1 MTDFSL
7 YLVTDPVLGGGPE
20 KVAGIVDSAIS
31 GGVSVVQL
39 RDKNSG
45 VEDVRAAAKELKE
58 LCDARGVALVVND
71 YLDIAVELG
80 LHLHIG
86 QGDTPYTQARE
97 LLPAHLELG
106 LSIENLDQLHAV
118 IAQCAETGV
127 ALPDVIGIGPVAS
140 TATKPDAAPALGV
153 EGIAEI
159 AAVAQDHGIASVA
172 IGGVGLRN
180 AAELAATPI
189 DGLCVVSEIMTAANP
204 AAAAT
209 RLRTAFQPTFS
220 PETQTELSQTELQG
234 AFVNSP
240 SAPRVLSIAGTD
252 PTGGA
257 GIQADLKSIAA
268 GGGYGMC
275 IVTSLVAQN
284 THGVNTIH
292 TPPLTFLEEQLEA
305 VFSDVT
311 VDAIKLGMLG
321 SADTVDLVASWLGSH
336 EHGPVVLDPVMIAT
350 SGDRLLDASAEE
362 SLRRLAVH
370 VDVVTPNIPELAV
383 LCDSA
388 PAITMDEAIAQAQE
402 FARTHDTIV
411 IVKGGHLTGALAD
424 NAVVRPDGSV
434 FQVENLRVNTTN
446 SHGTGCSLSASLAT
460 RIAAGES
467 VEKALEWST
476 RWLNEALRHAD
487 HLAVG
492 TGNGPV
498 DHGHLAQ
505 RMTHAAETTPWAH
518 LRAPR
523 LDGATAASFTTP
535 STVKSPAPR
544 IEPAGPFTRALW
556 EASGDIIAGIN
567 SSDFITMLGDGTLRR
582 PEFDFYI
589 DQDAQYLA
597 QYSRA
602 LARLSSI
609 APDSHAQIEWA
620 QSAAE
625 CLVVEAELHR
635 SYMAGKEVSAPS
647 HITMAYTDFLIA
659 RTYTE
664 DYVCGVA
671 AVLPCYWLYA
681 EIGLMLAEQ
690 NHDEHPYK
698 DWLNTY
704 SGEEFIAGTRAA
716 IARLEKALE
725 NAGAEQRVDAA
736 RAFLSA
742 SVHEREFFDQATR
755 HGWTMVGSS

>member
-7 YLVTDPVLGGGPE
+7 YLVTDPHLGGGPDN
-20 KVAGIVDSAIS
+20 VAGIVDAAIS

-39 RDKNSG
+39 RDKNSPKQ
-45 VEDVRAAAKELKE
+45 DVRAAAVELKE
-58 LCDARGVALVVND
+58 ICDARGVSLVVND

-86 QGDTPYTQARE
+86 QGDTPYIQARRQ
-97 LLPAHLELG
+97 LPANLELG
-106 LSIENLDQLHAV
+106 LSIENLDQLRTV
-118 IAQCAETGV
+118 IAQCAAADV
-127 ALPDVIGIGPVAS
+127 ALPDVIGIGPVTS

-159 AAVAQDHGIASVA
+159 STLAKAHGIASVA
-172 IGGVGLRN
+172 IGGVGLDN
-180 AAELAATPI
+180 AAELAGTDI
-189 DGLCVVSEIMTAANP
+189 DGLCVVSEIMTAADP
-204 AAAAT
+204 AVAASQ
-209 RLRTAFQPTFS
+209 LLTAF
-220 PETQTELSQTELQG
+220 QG
-234 AFVNSP
+234 AFVDVP
-240 SAPRVLSIAGTD
+240 STPRVLSIAGTD

-275 IVTSLVAQN
+275 VVTSLVAQN

-292 TPPLTFLEEQLEA
+292 TPPLTFLEEQLDA

-321 SADTVDLVASWLGSH
+321 SADTVDLVAHWLGSR

-362 SLRRLAVH
+362 SLRRLAAH

-383 LCDSA
+383 LCDSQ
-388 PAITMDEAIAQAQE
+388 PATTMDQAIAQAQA
-402 FARTHDTIV
+402 FAAEHDTIV

-446 SHGTGCSLSASLAT
+446 SHGTGCSLSAALAT
-460 RIAAGES
+460 RIATGES

-487 HLAVG
+487 QLHVG

-498 DHGHLAQ
+498 DHGHLTR
-505 RMTHAAETTPWAH
+505 RMLSAAETTPWDH
-518 LRAPR
+518 LLAPR
-523 LDGATAASFTTP
+523 LDGQTATSFVAP

-609 APDSHAQIEWA
+609 APDAQAQIEWA

-635 SYMAGKEVSAPS
+635 SYMAGATVSAPS

-690 NHDEHPYK
+690 NHEDHPYK
-698 DWLNTY
+698 DWLDTY
-704 SGEEFIAGTRAA
+704 SSEEFINGTRAA

-725 NAGAEQRVDAA
+725 NAGSEQRVDAA

-755 HGWTMVGSS
+755 HGWI